1 VSGDSPQITVE
12 QIHRIK
18 RPRTGHWVF
27 QWRIENRTDHSLRLC
42 SVRAPHGK
50 FKADE
55 SKLKPGLEI
64 GSGKNSSI
72 ELMVV
77 CDEPAGAIVENAFLI
92 LLVEWLQAKWR
103 LFVRL
108 RVTIDQ
114 KGEPETVTELITTQ
128 RVGFSGVG

>member
-1 VSGDSPQITVE
+1 MSGDSPQITVE
-12 QIHRIK
+12 QINRIK

-27 QWRIENRTDHSLRLC
+27 QWRIENRTDHSLRLW

-55 SKLKPGLEI
+55 RELKPGLEI

-72 ELMVV
+72 ELIVV

-103 LFVRL
+103 LFVRF

-114 KGEPETVTELITTQ
+114 QGGPETATELITTQ
-128 RVGFSGVG
+128 RVGFSGVD